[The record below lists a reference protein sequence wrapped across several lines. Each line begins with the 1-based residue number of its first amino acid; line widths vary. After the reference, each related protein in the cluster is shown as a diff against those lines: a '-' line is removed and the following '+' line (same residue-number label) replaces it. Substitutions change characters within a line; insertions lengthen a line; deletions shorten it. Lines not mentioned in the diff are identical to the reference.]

1 MKIPGYSLLE
11 LIATGGTTSIYLGIE
26 KSLDRKVAIKI
37 LNKVDEKELLERF
50 IEEGNIVASL
60 NHKNVISVHDI
71 GQIRNCHYIAME
83 YMENGSLAD
92 KIKRGMKLRH
102 VFKVMTCIGESL
114 QYIHDRGLVHRDIKP
129 GNILFHK
136 DGTPKLSDFGIAKKP
151 DNSQDDTLDNF
162 ALGSPYYVSPEFV
175 VGNPVDHKADLY
187 GLGIVFYEMITG
199 EKPHMEKN
207 HVQTMVAHVEKPV
220 PELPEQFSHYQP
232 FLNKLIAKSPKNR
245 YSSAREM
252 VNEIRTIQSM
262 GTNENSSQSRK
273 KHPRRIESYG
283 SFSGKLAASVVIATA
298 IGGLATVS
306 NQAWIP
312 NLQSYAKSGIRT
324 IEIENRAPIIPFGKK
339 TPADIISAVISKT
352 DDTAIHIGYRSIKQ
366 PHGIKP
372 ENPDLLQKV
381 PKNVLDGQKTASKD
395 HDNLSRDPQPGS
407 QSVLEKKSLEQ
418 LLASAKSAMQEY
430 RLTHPAGNSSYDYYQ
445 KVLEIEPDNQE
456 AFEGIKNLT
465 EIYIAL
471 SRKQLDQR
479 NLKVASVYY
488 DRGIA
493 LDPGNLS
500 LMSIGTEISEYKKS
514 IKAEGLARSD
524 DENFRRDLA
533 ALEAEF
539 NTEVAVVESIS
550 LCPSPENW
558 NDVWKILLGEYCPTS
573 ISELQARAEVSDRSR

>member
-1 MKIPGYSLLE
+1 MKIPGYLLLE

-37 LNKVDEKELLERF
+37 LNKVDEKELSERF
-50 IEEGNIVASL
+50 IEEGNIIASL

-71 GQIRNCHYIAME
+71 GQIGNCHYIAME

-220 PELPEQFSHYQP
+220 PELPEQFSRYQP
-232 FLNKLIAKSPKNR
+232 FLNKLIAKSPRNR

-252 VNEIRTIQSM
+252 VNEIRAIQSM
-262 GTNENSSQSRK
+262 ETNGNSSQSRK
-273 KHPRRIESYG
+273 KQPRRIESYG

-324 IEIENRAPIIPFGKK
+324 IEIENRAPITPSGKK
-339 TPADIISAVISKT
+339 NPADIISAEISKS

-372 ENPDLLQKV
+372 ENPDLLQTV
-381 PKNVLDGQKTASKD
+381 PKNTLDGQKIASKD
-395 HDNLSRDPQPGS
+395 HDNLSREPQPGS

-445 KVLEIEPDNQE
+445 KALEIEPDNQE